1 MKIQLDYKID
11 IEVQEGGKAK
21 EKLSI
26 FLREFTQKEKKEN
39 DVLRKRFEKIF
50 KKAQKIGKKQNTLN
64 EKTELYKLSSENL
77 KALKSIEEN
86 EALEDELDDL
96 MQELDEIGGGN
107 QDEFAEKTAQAR
119 FETLVSGKDKEKLE
133 VYAEIKG
140 YQALLRDLDKAKVE
154 LEKKQSGE

>member
-11 IEVQEGGKAK
+11 IEIQEGGKAK

>member
-11 IEVQEGGKAK
+11 IEIQEGGKAK

-64 EKTELYKLSSENL
+64 EKTELYKLSNENL

>member
-64 EKTELYKLSSENL
+64 EKTELYKLSNENL

>member
-11 IEVQEGGKAK
+11 IEIQEGGKAK

-26 FLREFTQKEKKEN
+26 FVREFTQKEKKEN

-64 EKTELYKLSSENL
+64 EKTELYKLSNENL

>member
-154 LEKKQSGE
+154 LEKKQFGE

>member
-11 IEVQEGGKAK
+11 IEIQEGGKAK

-96 MQELDEIGGGN
+96 MQELDKIGGGN

>member
-11 IEVQEGGKAK
+11 IEIQEGGKAK

-64 EKTELYKLSSENL
+64 EKTELYKLSNENL

-140 YQALLRDLDKAKVE
+140 YQALLRDSDKAKVE

>member
-11 IEVQEGGKAK
+11 IEIQEGGKAK

-26 FLREFTQKEKKEN
+26 FVREFTQKEKKEN

>member
-11 IEVQEGGKAK
+11 IEVQEGGKNK
-21 EKLSI
+21 EKLSV
-26 FLREFTQKEKKEN
+26 FYREFTQKEKKEN
-39 DVLRKRFEKIF
+39 DVLKKRFEKIF